1 MLVPVLA
8 ERKQW
13 QRSAWLVRLAQLVAG
28 LAVLLLTPHAR
39 PLLTVVMLLGLL
51 GAMVS
56 PARTG
61 QLIVLAAGIA
71 GWVFGYGPH
80 GSPPVARVL
89 AFAVALFLLH
99 DSTSL
104 ASTVPLTA
112 ELRPEALFGWL
123 RRSAV
128 TLLVAGV
135 LIGVVYGVGLL
146 PGDVAIHGEL
156 LEARGGLAHAAARW
170 FDYGGKWEVLAP
182 AMLALFAWSATAR
195 RHWWLWCLLMPAGG
209 AVEQLFKP
217 LVGRPRP
224 RGVNMGFPSGHVT
237 AAATFAVLLFY
248 VLSRERAS
256 PGVRLG
262 LGALAVALVI
272 LVGFARVIL
281 NAHWPS
287 DVLGGM
293 LLGGGC
299 AAAGAWWDSTRA
311 PAPGS
316 ALQVDA

>member
-1 MLVPVLA
+1 MSRRVERPDRAEWPEDRRGPIVGFSVTVPRLALGTRRLSFADRLPLAASRRAMPVLA

-28 LAVLLLTPHAR
+28 LAVLLLMPHAR
-39 PLLTVVMLLGLL
+39 LLLTVIMLLGLL
-51 GAMVS
+51 GAVVS

-135 LIGVVYGVGLL
+135 LIGVVYGVGALVSYRSSYPL
-146 PGDVAIHGEL
+146 
-156 LEARGGLAHAAARW
+156 
-170 FDYGGKWEVLAP
+170 VLA
-182 AMLALFAWSATAR
+182 
-195 RHWWLWCLLMPAGG
+195 G
-209 AVEQLFKP
+209 
-217 LVGRPRP
+217 
-224 RGVNMGFPSGHVT
+224 
-237 AAATFAVLLFY
+237 
-248 VLSRERAS
+248 
-256 PGVRLG
+256 
-262 LGALAVALVI
+262 
-272 LVGFARVIL
+272 
-281 NAHWPS
+281 
-287 DVLGGM
+287 
-293 LLGGGC
+293 LLGITATLGV
-299 AAAGAWWDSTRA
+299 AAWLFSR
-311 PAPGS
+311 S
-316 ALQVDA
+316 LR